1 MRPTERIDLQTGEPP
16 KAFDGHT
23 PLSAA
28 AVGLSPASGP
38 ARGCGPSHQ
47 ELPCFVFIFHD
58 PGSLNHLK
66 PLIRFV
72 EARGC
77 RTDVT
82 DVRAALQRSAGGLSG
97 GGDGRAAAASS
108 AAAAAVAAVGRAH
121 AEHGGGGGGGCTFVF
136 GCSSNR
142 CERAGIAAARAH
154 RKRGGD
160 GDQGGHSEGG
170 GRLRSCWIIQYVDP
184 PGTTRRLDD
193 LQVAPEEVADLYL
206 LATQNAQTELETQV
220 AALTLCSP
228 ALPRSAL

>member
-1 MRPTERIDLQTGEPP
+1 
-16 KAFDGHT
+16 
-23 PLSAA
+23 
-28 AVGLSPASGP
+28 
-38 ARGCGPSHQ
+38 
-47 ELPCFVFIFHD
+47 VFIFHD

-121 AEHGGGGGGGCTFVF
+121 AEHGGGGGGGGGGCTFVF

-220 AALTLCSP
+220 AALTLCGP